1 MDDPSR
7 VLGCSFRAQPSPGAI
22 RQPYMSTPSAP
33 GQFFRGATMIWVIGV
48 AVLLFILNYMDT
60 HYAIG
65 KRMPK
70 DSNGDQ
76 WR

>member
-1 MDDPSR
+1 
-7 VLGCSFRAQPSPGAI
+7 
-22 RQPYMSTPSAP
+22 MSTPSAP